1 MAEWLT
7 LLKDRVHKTCV
18 GGAGGSRLSIG
29 VGDVSCRFRF
39 IIRES
44 RRRPVTLSSAVVSP
58 VSICG
63 CGVVSSCLMTAD
75 PSPFVD
81 CDASSI
87 EEAGTW
93 GAAGRGVSEEASS
106 GLWALRG
113 CRPRR
118 FAGVS
123 NSCVLFASDL
133 LLSGE
138 GVPDIDAA
146 ERAAAGLGCTTGVGG
161 ARGTAAVCMAEAV
174 GAAGVRIGGGRAAG
188 GNTGLRGS

>member
-29 VGDVSCRFRF
+29 VGEVSCRFRF
-39 IIRES
+39 MVREG

-75 PSPFVD
+75 PNPLVD
-81 CDASSI
+81 CDTSSI
-87 EEAGTW
+87 W

-118 FAGVS
+118 LAGVS

-133 LLSGE
+133 LLSGD

-146 ERAAAGLGCTTGVGG
+146 GCGAAGLGCTTGVGG
-161 ARGTAAVCMAEAV
+161 ARGTAAVCMAEEV
-174 GAAGVRIGGGRAAG
+174 GAAAGVRIGGGRAAG
-188 GNTGLRGS
+188 GNTGLKGS